1 MGLAARL
8 FEPGLL
14 DWEELMLPLC
24 NAASQGN
31 NFADT
36 EQALEQ
42 QALRVQ
48 FSPVVRG
55 IKPGTAGWEAQTEP
69 LC

>member
-1 MGLAARL
+1 
-8 FEPGLL
+8 
-14 DWEELMLPLC
+14 MLPLC

-55 IKPGTAGWEAQTEP
+55 IKPGTAGWEAQTQP